1 MTGQPES
8 KRLSKTFELKAGPM
22 PALKRAAAPQA
33 VEPGAPDGRN
43 AGQPDEMP
51 MPKFLSQ
58 REVLLRLV
66 ETLKAL

>member
-1 MTGQPES
+1 MTGQP

-22 PALKRAAAPQA
+22 PALKRAAAPPA
-33 VEPGAPDGRN
+33 VEPGAADDRQ

-51 MPKFLSQ
+51 MPHFLSQ

-66 ETLKAL
+66 ETLKSL